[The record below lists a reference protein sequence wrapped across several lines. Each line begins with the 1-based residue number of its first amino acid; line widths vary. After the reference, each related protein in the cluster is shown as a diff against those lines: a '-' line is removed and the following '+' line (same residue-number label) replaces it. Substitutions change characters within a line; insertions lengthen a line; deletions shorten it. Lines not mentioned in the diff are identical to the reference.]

1 MRMSEDVY
9 RVRLADIFE
18 GPMDLLVFLIK
29 KNEVNIYDIPI
40 ALITDQYLEY
50 LNMMR
55 EMNID
60 VAGDFIVM
68 AATLTHIKSRMLLPV
83 HEEVEDADEDPRLEI
98 ARPLSEYIRIK
109 EAVEKLGSRSILGE
123 DTFVRCPGKGDEP
136 SESPEEWVQ
145 VDLFEL
151 IEAFQR
157 ILKNI
162 SPEQRVDL
170 TADRISVKDRISEIV
185 NILEER
191 ESVTFDALFEGG
203 VNRGMIVVTFLAI
216 LEMVRLALIRIYQQ
230 TETGIIRIFYQ

>member
-1 MRMSEDVY
+1 MSEDVY
-9 RVRLADIFE
+9 RIKLTDVFE
-18 GPMDLLVFLIK
+18 GPMDLLLFLIK

-40 ALITDQYLEY
+40 AAITDQYLEY

-60 VAGDFIVM
+60 IAGDFLVM

-83 HEEVEDADEDPRLEI
+83 HEEMEDGEEDPRLEI
-98 ARPLSEYIRIK
+98 ARPLAEYIRLK
-109 EAVEKLGSRSILGE
+109 EAAEKLGSRSILGE
-123 DTFVRCPGKGDEP
+123 DTFVRRPERAQVLSSD
-136 SESPEEWVQ
+136 PEEWVQ

-151 IEAFQR
+151 IDAFQR

-162 SPEQRVDL
+162 APEQRVDL

-191 ESVTFDALFEGG
+191 ESVTFDALFQGDAD
-203 VNRGMIVVTFLAI
+203 RGMIVVTFLAV
-216 LEMVRLALIRIYQQ
+216 LEMVRLALIRVYQQ
-230 TETGIIRIFYQ
+230 QETGIIRIFYQ